1 MFSLH
6 ENPRFGDKP
15 KEKLLPLVGNFEER
29 IGYRNCYCYK
39 RLNQNKS
46 DNKKKGGRPKK
57 SSTVRKS
64 KTIGVCF
71 SEPELYAIKHRAKQA
86 NLPVSI
92 YCHDAI
98 LNAEVKEPIKKEDME
113 MLKGL
118 ANMGNNLNQFVK
130 TARFANMEKLEN
142 AAVDIL
148 QDIKNIIKKLSDD
161 WKNSKR
167 KKL

>member
-1 MFSLH
+1 MKTLALAFAKGKIA
-6 ENPRFGDKP
+6 P
-15 KEKLLPLVGNFEER
+15 VGRQFKSHR
-29 IGYRNCYCYK
+29 PFVIAFIGK
-39 RLNQNKS
+39 QESKKLNQDNQ
-46 DNKKKGGRPKK
+46 NKKKGGRPKK

-98 LNAEVKEPIKKEDME
+98 LNGTIKEPIKKEDME
-113 MLKGL
+113 VLKGL

-130 TARFANMEKLEN
+130 TARFTNMIKLEN
-142 AAVDIL
+142 AALVL
-148 QDIKNIIKKLSDD
+148 LKEMQNIIENLSDD

>member
-1 MFSLH
+1 M
-6 ENPRFGDKP
+6 
-15 KEKLLPLVGNFEER
+15 VGNFEVTDPFVIAF
-29 IGYRNCYCYK
+29 IGKQESEN
-39 RLNQNKS
+39 LNRDKS
-46 DNKKKGGRPKK
+46 DNKKRGGRPKK

-98 LNAEVKEPIKKEDME
+98 LNGTIKEPIKKEDME
-113 MLKGL
+113 VLKGL

-130 TARFANMEKLEN
+130 TARFMNMVKLEN
-142 AAVDIL
+142 AALMLLKDI
-148 QDIKNIIKKLSDD
+148 QNIVENLSDD

>member
-1 MFSLH
+1 M
-6 ENPRFGDKP
+6 NQDNQDKT
-15 KEKLLPLVGNFEER
+15 
-29 IGYRNCYCYK
+29 K
-39 RLNQNKS
+39 R
-46 DNKKKGGRPKK
+46 GGRPKK

-71 SEPELYAIKHRAKQA
+71 SEPELYAIKHRARQA

-98 LNAEVKEPIKKEDME
+98 LNGIIKEPIKKEDME

-118 ANMGNNLNQFVK
+118 SNIGNNLNQFVK
-130 TARFANMEKLEN
+130 TARFTSMVKLEN
-142 AAVDIL
+142 AALIL
-148 QDIKNIIKKLSDD
+148 LNDIKNIIGKLSDD